1 MLELKALLLT
11 QGMHGMVS
19 QVEGLAKALGLS
31 YKHQKIELKSFWN
44 LIPPKISPISENLVK
59 NKFVCDCKIIISC
72 GRKSVIPS
80 IALKKRLGNQIF
92 NIHIQDPKVSFEHF
106 DLIVSPE
113 HDRLRGEN
121 IINTTGAIH
130 YLTKKEINDN
140 SKYLGIEKD
149 KRKELVA
156 FIIGGPNKYYNY
168 SEKQIHELFNKVKTL
183 FTPDKFKI
191 IVIPSYRTPE
201 NILKIAFNTF
211 SINHHVVKTIDKKAY
226 LSALAISNY
235 IVVTCDSTSM
245 ISEAAM
251 TGKPVYIAMMKSFK
265 PTGRFKKFYSQ
276 LKDLGIT
283 RELEDRVESWSYNS
297 LNEVNRICLLYTSP
311 SPRDGLLSRMPSSA

>member
-113 HDRLRGEN
+113 HDRLKGEN
-121 IINTTGAIH
+121 IINTTGSIH

-140 SKYLGIEKD
+140 SNYLGIEKD

-191 IVIPSYRTPE
+191 VVIPSYRTPE

-211 SINHHVVKTIDKKAY
+211 SINHHVVKSIDKKAY
-226 LSALAISNY
+226 LSALATSNY
-235 IVVTCDSTSM
+235 IIVTCDSTSM
-245 ISEAAM
+245 ISEAAI

-297 LNEVNRICLLYTSP
+297 LNEVNRIAP
-311 SPRDGLLSRMPSSA
+311 MVKAKMKKNGII

>member
-19 QVEGLAKALGLS
+19 QVEGLAKALNLS
-31 YKHQKIELKSFWN
+31 YKHQKIELKPIWN
-44 LIPPKISPISENLVK
+44 LFPPKISPISENLVK
-59 NKFVCDCKIIISC
+59 NKFVCDCKVIISC

-80 IALKKRLGNQIF
+80 IALKKRLGDQIF
-92 NIHIQDPKVSFEHF
+92 NIHIQDPKVSFKHF
-106 DLIVSPE
+106 DLIISPQ
-113 HDRLRGEN
+113 HDNLRGEN

-130 YLTKKEINDN
+130 YLTKKEINDY

-156 FIIGGPNKYYNY
+156 FIIGGPNKYYKY
-168 SEKQIHELFNKVKTL
+168 SEKQIHDLFNKVKTL
-183 FTPDKFKI
+183 FTPDKYKI

-211 SINHHVVKTIDKKAY
+211 SFNHHVVKTIDKKAY
-226 LSALAISNY
+226 LSALSISNY
-235 IVVTCDSTSM
+235 LVVTCDSTSM

-276 LKDLGIT
+276 LKDLGVT
-283 RELEDRVESWSYNS
+283 RELGDRIESWSYNA
-297 LNEVNRICLLYTSP
+297 LNEVGRIAP
-311 SPRDGLLSRMPSSA
+311 IVKAKMKKNGII